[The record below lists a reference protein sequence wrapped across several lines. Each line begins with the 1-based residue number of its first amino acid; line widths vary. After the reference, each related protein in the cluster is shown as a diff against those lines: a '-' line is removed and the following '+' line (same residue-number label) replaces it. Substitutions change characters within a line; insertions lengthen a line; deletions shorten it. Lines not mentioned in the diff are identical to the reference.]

1 MSAADVTVDVTVAI
15 EDEAWERRPG
25 LADRLAGAARAAW
38 AAADR
43 PPRLYGA
50 GIGAA
55 SGAEIGI
62 VLADDALVHRLNRDY
77 RGKDRPTNVLSFA
90 LLDDEDEEVE
100 AVAGA
105 PILVGD
111 VILAHGTVEAESGAQ
126 GKTLDDHAIH
136 LVVHGVL
143 HLLGYDHETD
153 EDAERMERL
162 EARILDG
169 LGIADPYMD
178 GMRPEPRPE

>member
-1 MSAADVTVDVTVAI
+1 VSATDVDVNVAI
-15 EDEAWERRPG
+15 DEEAWERRPG

-43 PPRLYGA
+43 PPRLE
-50 GIGAA
+50 GAA

-77 RGKDRPTNVLSFA
+77 RGKDKPTNVLSFA

-126 GKTLDDHAIH
+126 GKTLDDHATH

-153 EDAERMERL
+153 EDADRMERL